1 MRAIPAD
8 LLARFQPTPFSQAW
22 GRIVQEWV
30 AAEGDSRLT
39 ENWEGWRVDEVNG
52 QRVRALNT
60 EAFNG
65 EER

>member
-1 MRAIPAD
+1 
-8 LLARFQPTPFSQAW
+8 
-22 GRIVQEWV
+22 VQEWV